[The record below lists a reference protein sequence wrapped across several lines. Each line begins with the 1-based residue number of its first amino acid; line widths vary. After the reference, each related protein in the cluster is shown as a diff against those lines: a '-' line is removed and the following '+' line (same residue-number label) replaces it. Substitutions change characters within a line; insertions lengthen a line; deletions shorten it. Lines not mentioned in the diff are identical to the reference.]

1 MYDSILSC
9 AFGSPEGLLTARST
23 HSRRPFA
30 PRPYAEPVGNPT
42 TGRRT
47 PARIRIWTAAVL
59 VLAAAT
65 LASATVAVADT
76 QRGISDV
83 SLRAAPQARATSDL
97 YFALSD
103 LDAQVA
109 RRMLDTGDDD
119 LVGPL
124 LDAELTF
131 NRRLSDVNRD
141 LQQAIAGAGDA
152 VSRSAF
158 DELLDGVSTYHTMAS
173 HGLALDE
180 SSAETQKGQAA
191 PEALAYYSQA
201 TDLMHFELLPTAEKL
216 RDAYAKQLTAAS
228 NDEHDAFVLNVV
240 LVVAS
245 GAALL
250 VALFGLQLFLR
261 RRFGRTL
268 NVYLATA
275 TLATLA
281 VLIGAMFMS
290 SQQSARIKT
299 AIGDHEIPY
308 LNIQH
313 TRAVTYDATG
323 GLIRNALAPT
333 FGYNFDFEADSATLR
348 NAQGSGLLTSSLV
361 KTDPALS
368 TKINKSWDAIL
379 HDKSTLDGDI
389 SAGLVEQTLEE
400 ATGIA
405 RGQISMD
412 FYSLDVALNNAAGV
426 QSAAFEE
433 QMSAA
438 NSDASGWAGVPAA
451 VLGAVMVLTLVG
463 VRPAVVGVPLTES
476 VSESSRALEPFRAPV
491 RILE

>member
-1 MYDSILSC
+1 
-9 AFGSPEGLLTARST
+9 
-23 HSRRPFA
+23 
-30 PRPYAEPVGNPT
+30 VGNPT

-65 LASATVAVADT
+65 LASATVAVSDT

-83 SLRAAPQARATSDL
+83 NLRAAPQARATSDL

-131 NRRLSDVNRD
+131 NQRLTDVDRD

-152 VSRSAF
+152 ASRSAF
-158 DELLDGVSTYHTMAS
+158 DGLLDGVSTYHTMAS

-191 PEALAYYSQA
+191 PEALAFYSQA

-216 RDAYAKQLTAAS
+216 RDTYAQQLTVAAA
-228 NDEHDAFVLNVV
+228 DEHNAYVRDMV
-240 LVVAS
+240 LVIVS
-245 GAALL
+245 GVALL
-250 VALFGLQLFLR
+250 VALCGLQLFLR
-261 RRFGRTL
+261 RKFGRTL
-268 NVYLATA
+268 NVYLAVGTVA
-275 TLATLA
+275 TVG
-281 VLIGAMFMS
+281 VLVAAISMS
-290 SQQSARIKT
+290 GQQSSRIRT
-299 AIGDHEIPY
+299 AVGEHEIPY

-313 TRAVTYDATG
+313 ARAVTYDATG
-323 GLIRNALAPT
+323 GLIRNALAPN
-333 FGYNFDFEADSATLR
+333 FGYNTDFETDSTTLR
-348 NAQGSGLLTSSLV
+348 NNQGGGLLATSLV
-361 KTDPALS
+361 KTDPALVS
-368 TKINKSWDAIL
+368 RIDKSWDAIL
-379 HDKSTLDGDI
+379 HDKSTIDNDI
-389 SAGLVEQTLEE
+389 RAGLVDQTLQE

-405 RGQISMD
+405 RGEISMD
-412 FYSLDVALNNAAGV
+412 FYSLDVALNNAANV
-426 QSAAFEE
+426 QSGAFEQ

-438 NSDASGWAGVPAA
+438 SSGASGWAGVPAA
-451 VLGAVMVLTLVG
+451 VLGAVMVLTLAG
-463 VRPAVVGVPLTES
+463 VRPRL
-476 VSESSRALEPFRAPV
+476 SEYR
-491 RILE
+491 